1 MNAPVTLPAF
11 DAPAA
16 TPDELRL
23 AFAGSGG
30 EYFKIWIVNLLL
42 SIVTLGLYSA
52 WAKVRR
58 ERYFLGNTLLDGSP
72 FEYLADPVKILKGR
86 LLVMAVIVVANIAA
100 EFNPL
105 LNLAATLVFVVLVPW
120 MISRALRFRAYNT
133 SWRGLRF
140 GFDGLT
146 WEAAKAWVLWPIA
159 GVLSLGILFPIALAK
174 QRRYLFTHL
183 RFGQAPFE
191 IDLPLGPVYR
201 IFGRVGLLA
210 LVYVAV
216 LVALGF
222 VLGGP
227 LGLFAAGDTAQ
238 RGGGE
243 VFGLYV
249 MLAMLALYVG
259 FALIAPYVSARMANL
274 SFNQA
279 NLENHGFFSDMVAGR
294 YVFIV
299 LTNWLLTALTLGLY
313 RPFAVVRLWRYRV
326 EHLALLPAGTL
337 DDFVAV
343 QADEV
348 RVIGEE
354 AADMLDVDLGF

>member
-1 MNAPVTLPAF
+1 MNAPATLPAF
-11 DAPAA
+11 DVPPLN
-16 TPDELRL
+16 PDELP
-23 AFAGSGG
+23 FEFSGSGG
-30 EYFKIWIVNLLL
+30 AYFKIWIVNLLL
-42 SIVTLGLYSA
+42 SIVTLGLYSP

-58 ERYFLGNTLLDGSP
+58 ERYFMGNTLLDGSA
-72 FEYLADPVKILKGR
+72 FDYHADPVKILKGR
-86 LLVMAVIVVANIAA
+86 LLVMAAIVVLNIAA

-105 LNLAATLVFVVLVPW
+105 FNLVVMVLFAVLLPW
-120 MISRALRFRAYNT
+120 MISRALRFRAHNT

-140 GFDGLT
+140 AFDGLT

-159 GVLSLGILFPIALAK
+159 GVLSAGILFPFALAN
-174 QRRYLFTHL
+174 QRRYLFNHL
-183 RFGQAPFE
+183 RFGQAAFD
-191 IDLPLGPVYR
+191 IDLPVGPVYR
-201 IFGRVGLLA
+201 VFGRVALLA

-227 LGLFAAGDTAQ
+227 LDLFASGAMGQ
-238 RGGGE
+238 GGGRE
-243 VFGLYV
+243 VFGLYL

-259 FALIAPYVSARMANL
+259 FALIAPYVSACMANL
-274 SFNQA
+274 SFNRA
-279 NLENHGFFSDMVAGR
+279 NLQNHGFFSDMVAGR

-337 DDFVAV
+337 TAFMAV
-343 QADEV
+343 QAEEA

-354 AADMLDVDLGF
+354 AADLLDVDLGF